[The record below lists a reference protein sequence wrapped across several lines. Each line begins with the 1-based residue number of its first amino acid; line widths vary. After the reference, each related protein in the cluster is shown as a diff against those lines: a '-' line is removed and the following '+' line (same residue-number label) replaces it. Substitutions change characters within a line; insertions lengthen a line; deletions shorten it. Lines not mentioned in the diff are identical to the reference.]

1 MSVAVT
7 ISTMLLSTHFLRM
20 ISETVMRPWSGHC
33 LSVKTMPADKTGAGR
48 TGGGFPLLTLIFLL
62 LTSVFTSGFL
72 TGALTVIWFVSAGM

>member
-1 MSVAVT
+1 
-7 ISTMLLSTHFLRM
+7 
-20 ISETVMRPWSGHC
+20 
-33 LSVKTMPADKTGAGR
+33 MPADKTGAGR